1 MPLIPVSILHLFVCA
16 SGVIE
21 NLHAAA
27 YKNALSNSLYCPDYM
42 LGQITTEQVRQ
53 RFGRE
58 NKWIWLINVF
68 CVVVQI
74 HVAFE
79 SCPNNA
85 SFHVTVTIYILIN
98 YLDY

>member
-1 MPLIPVSILHLFVCA
+1 MSLIRVSILHLFVCA

-53 RFGRE
+53 RFGGKT
-58 NKWIWLINVF
+58 NGYGSLMFFVLLYKF
-68 CVVVQI
+68 M
-74 HVAFE
+74 
-79 SCPNNA
+79 
-85 SFHVTVTIYILIN
+85 
-98 YLDY
+98 